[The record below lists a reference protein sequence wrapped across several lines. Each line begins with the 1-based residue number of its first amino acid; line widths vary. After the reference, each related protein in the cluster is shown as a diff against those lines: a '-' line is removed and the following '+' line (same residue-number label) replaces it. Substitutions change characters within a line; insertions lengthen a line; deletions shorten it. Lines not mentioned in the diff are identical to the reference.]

1 MGAKLST
8 LQRLI
13 EKLWNNGKL
22 KEEEKDTNTAAGV
35 VHKKTEDQHDL
46 QCTEVLYES
55 GMKAAL
61 VQVNQTLRGFTTE
74 HFSPEIDTVSQKIT
88 NLEKD
93 IVLIYGKRRTVR
105 QARETAAKVALEHM
119 MQSRPV
125 VSLSDV
131 QSMFPKKS
139 AVRIK
144 ATGEVYNEIKAQ
156 YPWLPSNA
164 SSHTITARMTVK
176 DYEEASYMGKVFVR
190 LSLPDF
196 VVSKGFFGS
205 RKHKKITVRSDQIE
219 TL

>member
-1 MGAKLST
+1 M
-8 LQRLI
+8 
-13 EKLWNNGKL
+13 
-22 KEEEKDTNTAAGV
+22 
-35 VHKKTEDQHDL
+35 
-46 QCTEVLYES
+46 
-55 GMKAAL
+55 
-61 VQVNQTLRGFTTE
+61 GFTTE

-105 QARETAAKVALEHM
+105 QARDAAAKVALEHM

-144 ATGEVYNEIKAQ
+144 ATPEVYNEIKAQ

-176 DYEEASYMGKVFVR
+176 DYEEAAIWAKC
-190 LSLPDF
+190 SL
-196 VVSKGFFGS
+196 GCLY
-205 RKHKKITVRSDQIE
+205 QIS
-219 TL
+219 